1 MASEEGKGKF
11 HVWETPIYVFVG
23 KVKLTSRNALRCKI
37 FTLIELLVV
46 IAIIAILASM
56 LLPALAKAKDV
67 AKKAT
72 CINNLK
78 QLGLAV
84 FNYTDDY
91 KGYFPNA
98 FNTTSGYPFGLYQM
112 DGLAIYLNARRP
124 SNSLLPNSDGIYKC
138 VTGALY
144 YAATTPIVLCPA
156 SGYAGV
162 DQKNYGWNCYLS
174 SAPKPASGPYYVQH
188 RSINSIKTP
197 SDVQVILDVK
207 GSAGTN
213 YNDFNSPPG
222 NVAYRHGNSVNV
234 LWADFHVESTNSF
247 LKQKNFY

>member
-1 MASEEGKGKF
+1 
-11 HVWETPIYVFVG
+11 
-23 KVKLTSRNALRCKI
+23 
-37 FTLIELLVV
+37 
-46 IAIIAILASM
+46 M

-67 AKKAT
+67 AKKAK

-91 KGYFPNA
+91 KGYFPNTLGT
-98 FNTTSGYPFGLYQM
+98 NGYAVGIWQM

-124 SNSLLPNSDGIYKC
+124 SNSPLPNSDGIYKC
-138 VTGALY
+138 LTGAY
-144 YAATTPIVLCPA
+144 YDATTPIVLCPA
-156 SGYAGV
+156 SDYAGV
-162 DQKNYGWNCYLS
+162 DQKNYGWNGYLS
-174 SAPKPASGPYYVQH
+174 SAPKPASGAYYVQH

-207 GSAGTN
+207 GSNLTN
-213 YNDFNSPPG
+213 YNDFNTPPG